1 MSDFQLTGRGR
12 EHFSWDWKAIS
23 VRLQAYNRK
32 YSRVFFRKI
41 INMLYKDISWTY
53 TPFGPH
59 PQGKGAHM
67 AKKSEANP
75 TLGFTEPLAPH

>member
-1 MSDFQLTGRGR
+1 
-12 EHFSWDWKAIS
+12 
-23 VRLQAYNRK
+23 
-32 YSRVFFRKI
+32 
-41 INMLYKDISWTY
+41 MLYKDISWTY

-59 PQGKGAHM
+59 PQGKGFTAHM